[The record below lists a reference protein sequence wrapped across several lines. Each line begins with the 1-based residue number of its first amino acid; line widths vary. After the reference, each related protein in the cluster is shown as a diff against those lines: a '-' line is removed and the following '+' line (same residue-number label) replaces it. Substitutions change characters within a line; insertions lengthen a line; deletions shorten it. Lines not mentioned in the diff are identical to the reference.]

1 MSLKKL
7 VKREKKNW
15 SKFKWDGLTFN
26 SKISLKL
33 YSRQSVRQFEDSK
46 TSETSAVQNFLNSF
60 NLLTTLGSK
69 KTSMSPLT
77 ETSKL
82 LLTPQ
87 FWVKCI

>member
-1 MSLKKL
+1 MSLRKL

-46 TSETSAVQNFLNSF
+46 TSETSAVQNLIWKCDKNFP
-60 NLLTTLGSK
+60 TT
-69 KTSMSPLT
+69 
-77 ETSKL
+77 
-82 LLTPQ
+82 
-87 FWVKCI
+87 F

>member
-1 MSLKKL
+1 MNLRKL

-46 TSETSAVQNFLNSF
+46 TSETSAVQNLIWKCDKNFP
-60 NLLTTLGSK
+60 TT
-69 KTSMSPLT
+69 
-77 ETSKL
+77 
-82 LLTPQ
+82 
-87 FWVKCI
+87 F